1 MPVVNN
7 DGIKIYYEVEGAGP
21 PVILHHGFAGSIED
35 WREFG
40 YVEHLKNDYQLIL
53 IDARGHGKSDKPHD
67 PQAYTIENRVNDVI
81 TVLDDIKVDT
91 AHFFGYSYGGRLA
104 FELALNTPK
113 RMESFIVSG
122 IGARGQDPDFLQN
135 RIKNLET
142 GPLGLVKTF
151 EQFGEISHKMRE
163 RLLQNDCEALIAI
176 LKTPWPYRG
185 DDLQYMKEPFLLLGG
200 EFDPGFTTIEDASER
215 LPDSTFIPLPGLN
228 HMQTAIQIDK
238 VLPHI
243 KEFLTRVSK
252 KQAR

>member
-1 MPVVNN
+1 MPRVKNGDAN
-7 DGIKIYYEVEGAGP
+7 IYYEVEGKGP
-21 PVILHHGFAGSIED
+21 PLILHHGFAGSIED

-40 YVEHLKNDYQLIL
+40 YIESLKNDYQLIL
-53 IDARGHGKSDKPHD
+53 IDARGHGRSDKPHD
-67 PQAYTIENRVNDVI
+67 PHAYIIENRIHDVI
-81 TVLDDIKVDT
+81 AVLDEIKVDM

-104 FELALNTPK
+104 FELALSNPK
-113 RMESFIVSG
+113 RMKSFIVSG
-122 IGARGQDPDFLQN
+122 IGARGQNPSLLQN

-142 GPLGLVKTF
+142 GPEGIVKTF
-151 EQFGEISHKMRE
+151 EQFGEISHEMHE

-228 HMQTAIQIDK
+228 HMQTSIQIEK

-243 KEFLTRVSK
+243 KEFLTKVNNK
-252 KQAR
+252 